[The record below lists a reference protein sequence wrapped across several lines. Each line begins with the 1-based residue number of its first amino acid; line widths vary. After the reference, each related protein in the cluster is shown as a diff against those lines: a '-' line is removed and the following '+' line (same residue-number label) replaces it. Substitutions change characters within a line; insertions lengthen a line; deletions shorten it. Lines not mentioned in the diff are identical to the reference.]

1 MRGRILGVTALLA
14 LALAGCGSGGEGGA
28 DVASA
33 DGARPTT
40 GGSAAPSLSREDR
53 GLKWAQCMRENGV
66 DVPDPKPGQGV
77 RMTMGPG
84 SEGAMD
90 KAREACKEWQPSGG
104 DGAGNPQNGERMRTL
119 AKCMRDNGVEEF
131 PDPEGN
137 TMRMTKKV
145 ADDPDFPA
153 AQKKCQFDLGGS

>member
-14 LALAGCGSGGEGGA
+14 LALAGCGSGATGGA

-33 DGARPTT
+33 GDVTPTS
-40 GGSAAPSLSREDR
+40 GSSAAPSLGREER
-53 GLKWAQCMRENGV
+53 TLKWAQCMRENGV
-66 DVPDPKPGQGV
+66 DVPDPKAGQGIK
-77 RMTMGPG
+77 MTMGPG
-84 SEGAMD
+84 SEATMD
-90 KAREACKEWQPSGG
+90 KAQQACKEWKPSGG
-104 DGAGNPQNGERMRTL
+104 DGPGGARDGERMRTL
-119 AKCMRDNGVEEF
+119 AKCMRDNGVAEF

-137 TMRMTKKV
+137 TMRLDKKV